1 MHIDKDEKK
10 TIIHTMTTRPRN
22 LLSWLLMLAV
32 LLAPM
37 QHVFALSSSHHDEN
51 PVVSSSQPGHGSMQ
65 AEAGGDDA
73 HCGAGDVF
81 NNGNCNG
88 CDKCAH
94 CAAPPPPVA
103 KAAPDGVA
111 DSPLPVWA
119 SFHSLV
125 LSPEHRP
132 PKRG

>member
-1 MHIDKDEKK
+1 M
-10 TIIHTMTTRPRN
+10 MTRPRKI
-22 LLSWLLMLAV
+22 LSWLMMLAV

-51 PVVSSSQPGHGSMQ
+51 PALSSVQ
-65 AEAGGDDA
+65 ADQDAVLAEVKAGDEDA
-73 HCGAGDVF
+73 HCGAGDAF

-103 KAAPDGVA
+103 KAAPDGIA
-111 DSPLPVWA
+111 DSPLPMRA
-119 SFHSLV
+119 FFHSLI